1 MTSDQFPAFRTKVVV
16 VVEILKNTEM
26 QFLCTRL
33 YIQQWWD
40 VYPTVTYFWPHCPC
54 PSVSFTLKMG
64 YIADPAHIAQPEICW
79 LNSLFPLMHGVSSN
93 QCILCNVCVARQ
105 EQWYWQNEALEQGQL
120 LNSLYLFNCI
130 KVIGKACVFETFQLK
145 HSWQK
150 DRKTNKPAIQLIL
163 IDMRGEYPLLIC
175 RKHP

>member
-1 MTSDQFPAFRTKVVV
+1 MVV

-26 QFLCTRL
+26 QFLCTKL

-40 VYPTVTYFWPHCPC
+40 VYPTVTYFWPHSPC

-64 YIADPAHIAQPEICW
+64 YITDPAHIAQPEMLVRLTLPTDAWCF
-79 LNSLFPLMHGVSSN
+79 LKSVHSL
-93 QCILCNVCVARQ
+93 CILCNVCVARQ

-130 KVIGKACVFETFQLK
+130 KVTGKACVFETFQLK

-150 DRKTNKPAIQLIL
+150 DWKTNKPANQLIL